1 MPTERRSSAPDGL
14 TALVRLQLVGF
25 SPVAPPPA
33 ARLAAELFARSLGH
47 VFPFVAGVVLGRLAG
62 ARVARR
68 AAIVLAGF
76 RDAVAL
82 LLGAGALRV
91 IGERGVADAQ
101 RHDAGDGG
109 LQQNVPR

>member
-25 SPVAPPPA
+25 ARVAPARA

-91 IGERGVADAQ
+91 IGDPRVPHAPRPDP
-101 RHDAGDGG
+101 RTGG
-109 LQQNVPR
+109 PQQHVPR